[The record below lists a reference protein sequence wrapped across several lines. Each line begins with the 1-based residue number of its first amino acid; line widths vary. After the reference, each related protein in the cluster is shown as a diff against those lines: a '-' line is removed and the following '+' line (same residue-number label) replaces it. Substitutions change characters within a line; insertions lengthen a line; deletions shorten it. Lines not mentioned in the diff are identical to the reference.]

1 MSITLNNA
9 QINRINTLLKCLP
22 ISSRPIVDM
31 IVEEFNNG
39 EVTKEDKK

>member
-31 IVEEFNNG
+31 IVDEFNSG
-39 EVTKEDKK
+39 EVTKEDNK

>member
-1 MSITLNNA
+1 MKITLNDS

-31 IVEEFNNG
+31 IVEEFNRG
-39 EVTKEDKK
+39 EVIKEDKK